1 MQIIPAVDILDGKV
15 VRLFKGSFDEKKE
28 YSNNPVEVAQYWQ
41 DQEAQ
46 YLHVV
51 DLDGAKSG
59 EPKNLE
65 IIKEVIKSV
74 TIPIEVGGGIRTLE
88 AIKAYINLGA
98 DRVVLGTAVM
108 EDLSFLDKEEI
119 KGLVDKIA
127 ISCDSEKA
135 ISYNKTK
142 STYITTG
149 TSAWIKERKIRFNEL
164 IEKMISANIKYLNYT
179 DRSKDGTLEGISDE
193 DINFLYSFLNSIKDK
208 NFEVIYAGG
217 IASLEDIKKLKDLE
231 NNRLLGVIVGKALY
245 EKKFSLKEA
254 QDIAN
259 AS

>member
-1 MQIIPAVDILDGKV
+1 MNIIPAVDILDGKV

-41 DQEAQ
+41 DQGAQ

-59 EPKNLE
+59 EPRSLE
-65 IIKEVIKSV
+65 AIKEVIKST
-74 TIPIEVGGGIRTLE
+74 TIPVEVGGGIRTLDT
-88 AIKAYINLGA
+88 IKAYINLGA

-119 KGLVDKIA
+119 KGLIDKIA
-127 ISCDSEKA
+127 ISYDVKKA
-135 ISYNKTK
+135 RDFDKTTSYV
-142 STYITTG
+142 TTG
-149 TSAWIKERKIRFNEL
+149 TSGWLKEHKICTNEL
-164 IEKMISANIKYLNYT
+164 VEKMISANIRYLNYT
-179 DRSKDGTLEGISDE
+179 DRSKDGTLEGLSD
-193 DINFLYSFLNSIKDK
+193 DNIKFLSSFFNLIKDI
-208 NFEVIYAGG
+208 EVIYAGG

-231 NNRLLGVIVGKALY
+231 NSGLLGVIVGKALY

>member
-1 MQIIPAVDILDGKV
+1 MNIIPAVDILDGKV

-41 DQEAQ
+41 DQGAQ

-65 IIKEVIKSV
+65 AIKEVIKST
-74 TIPIEVGGGIRTLE
+74 TIPVEVGGGIRTLDT
-88 AIKAYINLGA
+88 IKAYINLGA

-119 KGLVDKIA
+119 KGLIDKIA
-127 ISCDSEKA
+127 ISYDVKKA
-135 ISYNKTK
+135 RDFDKTTSYV
-142 STYITTG
+142 TTG
-149 TSAWIKERKIRFNEL
+149 TSGWLKEHKICTNEL
-164 IEKMISANIKYLNYT
+164 VEKMISANIRYLNYT
-179 DRSKDGTLEGISDE
+179 DRSKDGTLEGLSD
-193 DINFLYSFLNSIKDK
+193 DNIKFLSSFFNLIKDI
-208 NFEVIYAGG
+208 EVIYAGG

-231 NNRLLGVIVGKALY
+231 NSGLLGVIVGKALY

>member
-41 DQEAQ
+41 DQGAQ

-65 IIKEVIKSV
+65 VIKEIIKSV
-74 TIPIEVGGGIRTLE
+74 AIPVEVGGGIRTLE

-98 DRVVLGTAVM
+98 DRVVLGTAVIN
-108 EDLSFLDKEEI
+108 DLSFLDEVKDYAE
-119 KGLVDKIA
+119 KIA
-127 ISCDSEKA
+127 IGTDPNQFIDNVKL
-135 ISYNKTK
+135 YKV
-142 STYITTG
+142 G
-149 TSAWIKERKIRFNEL
+149 TSGWLEETYVQFPKL
-164 IEKMISANIKYLNYT
+164 IDKMNSLGISYLNYT
-179 DRSKDGTLEGISDE
+179 IRSKDGTLSGLAGQEISSLE
-193 DINFLYSFLNSIKDK
+193 SFLGSIRYHLIK
-208 NFEVIYAGG
+208 VIYAGG

-231 NNRLLGVIVGKALY
+231 NNRLLGVIIGKALY

-254 QDIAN
+254 QDIVN
-259 AS
+259 VS

>member
-1 MQIIPAVDILDGKV
+1 MNIIPAVDILDGKV

-41 DQEAQ
+41 DQGAQ

-59 EPKNLE
+59 EPRSLE
-65 IIKEVIKSV
+65 AIKEVIKST
-74 TIPIEVGGGIRTLE
+74 TIPVEVGGGIRTLDT
-88 AIKAYINLGA
+88 IKAYINLGA

-119 KGLVDKIA
+119 KGLIDKIA
-127 ISCDSEKA
+127 ISYDVKKA
-135 ISYNKTK
+135 RDFDKTTSYV
-142 STYITTG
+142 TTG
-149 TSAWIKERKIRFNEL
+149 TSGWLKEHKICTNEL
-164 IEKMISANIKYLNYT
+164 VEKMISANIRYLNYT
-179 DRSKDGTLEGISDE
+179 DRSKDGTLEGLSDDNIKSLSSFFNLLK
-193 DINFLYSFLNSIKDK
+193 DI
-208 NFEVIYAGG
+208 EVIYAGG

-231 NNRLLGVIVGKALY
+231 NSGLLGVIVGKALY